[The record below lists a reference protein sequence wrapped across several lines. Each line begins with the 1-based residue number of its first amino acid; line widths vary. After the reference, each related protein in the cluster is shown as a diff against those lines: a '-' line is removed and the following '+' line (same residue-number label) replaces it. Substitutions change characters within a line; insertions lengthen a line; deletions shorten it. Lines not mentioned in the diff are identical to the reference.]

1 MKITKNFRGLPENDL
16 SERLKEFK
24 KELLKLSVQVT
35 TGTAAQSSGKI
46 RQLKKNVAR
55 IATIVQ
61 ERGKGTI
68 KP

>member
-35 TGTAAQSSGKI
+35 TGTAAKSSGKI

-55 IATIVQ
+55 IATIIQ
-61 ERGKGTI
+61 ERGKEI
-68 KP
+68 VKQ